1 MYVCILNNNNT
12 VWPSPL
18 LRLRL
23 SPFASTTAPFQHCIK
38 FPTSS
43 SSCSFPPISSLIF
56 FLIFAFST
64 KSTFL
69 AFSQLLRFLP
79 LPLNG
84 GERWADLWVWG
95 GRGTAYTGGVC
106 MGVLYNI
113 CVCLELA
120 KIAAHVT
127 LWSRAAFRSSSA
139 PTGSSS
145 FSLPSSA
152 GTTHNI
158 TLSKKGSKWNY
169 LLRTTFYKSI
179 HLYIDMSK
187 IMSLFSFIETKG

>member
-1 MYVCILNNNNT
+1 
-12 VWPSPL
+12 
-18 LRLRL
+18 
-23 SPFASTTAPFQHCIK
+23 
-38 FPTSS
+38 
-43 SSCSFPPISSLIF
+43 
-56 FLIFAFST
+56 
-64 KSTFL
+64 
-69 AFSQLLRFLP
+69 
-79 LPLNG
+79 
-84 GERWADLWVWG
+84 VWG
-95 GRGTAYTGGVC
+95 GRGTAYAGGVC

-169 LLRTTFYKSI
+169 LLCIIFYKSI

-187 IMSLFSFIETKG
+187 MMSLFSFIETKG